1 VTPASLARLEAGG
14 SRGEGLEPGPMLR
27 RRPRSERWTARD
39 LRFSFADRGDRVA
52 RLRAAVGVWLRAP
65 RLWWGLLVAGLV
77 VGVFGWAVTVLGIA
91 LATAQEGADQWW
103 MVLVFGAVT
112 LALVL
117 GVGYLL
123 ATRLLGRAAGPPV
136 GEPGRRPGAVGTAES
151 AAAATAA
158 PTPPGAPLP
167 ATGEPLEPLSERELE
182 VLQLVATGRS
192 NREIATELYV
202 ATGTVKAHLNNI
214 FRKLEARSR
223 LEAVTRAR
231 DLRLLAEH
239 DGK

>member
-1 VTPASLARLEAGG
+1 
-14 SRGEGLEPGPMLR
+14 
-27 RRPRSERWTARD
+27 
-39 LRFSFADRGDRVA
+39 
-52 RLRAAVGVWLRAP
+52 
-65 RLWWGLLVAGLV
+65 
-77 VGVFGWAVTVLGIA
+77 VTVLGIA

-117 GVGYLL
+117 GTGYLV
-123 ATRLLGRAAGPPV
+123 ASRLLGRAAGPPV
-136 GEPGRRPGAVGTAES
+136 SEPDRRPDAAGAAES

-167 ATGEPLEPLSERELE
+167 RTGEPLEPLSQRELE
-182 VLQLVATGRS
+182 VLLMVATGRS
-192 NREIATELYV
+192 NQEIAAELYV

-231 DLRLLAEH
+231 DLRLLAER
-239 DGK
+239 DPKSTT